1 MVGDTVSFANNSYSA
16 LGQWWS
22 EPNLMANT
30 IGVQYTTVAPIL
42 FNDILDTTAQ
52 NLIGL
57 PTTGGTGGGAGAISP
72 TVTKTSYRVIDSDK
86 WIVFNTTGSCT
97 LTLPKATKYPGREI
111 FIKQIAAYT
120 VVSASSNVQPL
131 TSVTAGTA
139 ILSGAGKFA
148 RLISNGTHWVIME
161 SN

>member
-1 MVGDTVSFANNSYSA
+1 MLFRS
-16 LGQWWS
+16 
-22 EPNLMANT
+22 
-30 IGVQYTTVAPIL
+30 GVQYTTVAPIL
-42 FNDILDTTAQ
+42 FNDILDTTVQ

-57 PTTGGTGGGAGAISP
+57 PPSGGQASGAGP